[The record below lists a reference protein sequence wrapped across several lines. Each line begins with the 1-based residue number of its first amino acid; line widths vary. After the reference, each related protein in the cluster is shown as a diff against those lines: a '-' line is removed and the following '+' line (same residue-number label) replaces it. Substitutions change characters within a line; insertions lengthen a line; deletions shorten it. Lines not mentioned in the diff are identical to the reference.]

1 MFGSDNSSD
10 ALIFRMA
17 IFCTVLSI
25 TITAL
30 FAALLPAYTSDYD
43 YDDFVKSRDEVMAFT
58 GDSMTNS
65 TPWKLEAIYT
75 PYQVGEAYNIDS
87 SGYIYG
93 SSVSTAAYT
102 SGQGTV
108 FKMDKGQQS
117 YKTLMETEKTVEV
130 TEKKVKWIYSQ
141 QAGPLRWVPIVIATS
156 ISAFT
161 GEPLEVYT
169 ERTYDKQYPTWDHTG
184 YRFYLKPM
192 LPFRDG
198 ETTSATD
205 GALSI
210 VWYNT
215 PSGVQGISGG
225 LVIYDSNKAI
235 VGNVAA
241 TDIIEDYNK
250 NSALATKYAFNFEGT
265 RLNLNIR
272 FDPEVLSGAVPLD
285 QAWEDGNWSIA
296 ITSESAGNFLDIK
309 NSNSFTTSL
318 GSMIDTF
325 KNIYFFDV
333 PNVDNPLWSMLLWLF
348 CVLPAEV
355 ALMLFLK
362 SVFGMA
368 GVGAGILANVLAF
381 AL

>member
-30 FAALLPAYTSDYD
+30 FAALLPAYTSDYS
-43 YDDFVKSRDEVMAFT
+43 YDDYVASRDEVMAFT

-75 PYQVGEAYNIDS
+75 PYKVGESYNVDS
-87 SGYIYG
+87 SGFIYG
-93 SSVSTAAYT
+93 SSVSTSAYT
-102 SGQGTV
+102 SGQQTV
-108 FKMDKGQQS
+108 FKMDKNQQS
-117 YKTLMETEKTVEV
+117 YKTLMQTDNTVEV

-141 QAGPLRWVPIVIATS
+141 QAGPLRWVPLAIAGG
-156 ISAFT
+156 IGLIT
-161 GEPLEVYT
+161 GEAPEVYT
-169 ERTYDKQYPTWDHTG
+169 YTTKDVEYPAWDHTG

-205 GALSI
+205 GALSL

-225 LVIYDSNKAI
+225 LVLYDSNKAI
-235 VGNVAA
+235 VGNVSAA
-241 TDIIEDYNK
+241 DIIGDYNK
-250 NSALATKYAFNFEGT
+250 NSALATKYKFNFEGT
-265 RLNLNIR
+265 VLNLNIR
-272 FDPEVLSGAVPLD
+272 FDPEVLAGSVPLD
-285 QAWEDGNWSIA
+285 EAWNEGNWSIA

-309 NSNSFTTSL
+309 NSNSFTNSL

-325 KNIYFFDV
+325 RNIYFFDV
-333 PNVDNPLWSMLLWLF
+333 PNVDSPLWSMLLWVF

-368 GVGAGILANVLAF
+368 GVGAGILANALAF
-381 AL
+381 VL

>member
-30 FAALLPAYTSDYD
+30 FAALLPAYTSDYS
-43 YDDFVKSRDEVMAFT
+43 YDDYVASRDEVMAFT

-65 TPWKLEAIYT
+65 NPWKLEAIYT
-75 PYQVGEAYNIDS
+75 PYKVGESYNVDS
-87 SGYIYG
+87 SGFIYG
-93 SSVSTAAYT
+93 SSVSTSAYT
-102 SGQGTV
+102 SGQQTV
-108 FKMDKGQQS
+108 FKMDKNQQS
-117 YKTLMETEKTVEV
+117 YKTLMQTDNTVEV
-130 TEKKVKWIYSQ
+130 TEKNLKWIYSQ
-141 QAGPLRWVPIVIATS
+141 QAGPLRWVPLAIAGG
-156 ISAFT
+156 IGLIT
-161 GEPLEVYT
+161 GEAPEFHTYT
-169 ERTYDKQYPTWDHTG
+169 TKNVEYPAWDHTG

-205 GALSI
+205 GALSL

-215 PSGVQGISGG
+215 PSGIQGISGG
-225 LVIYDSNKAI
+225 LVLYDSNKAI
-235 VGNVAA
+235 VGNVSAA
-241 TDIIEDYNK
+241 DIIGDYNK
-250 NSALATKYAFNFEGT
+250 NSALATTYKFNFEGT
-265 RLNLNIR
+265 VLNLNIR
-272 FDPEVLSGAVPLD
+272 FDPEVLAGSIPLD
-285 QAWEDGNWSIA
+285 EAWNEGYWSIA

-309 NSNSFTTSL
+309 NSNSFTNSL

-325 KNIYFFDV
+325 RNIYFFDV
-333 PNVDNPLWSMLLWLF
+333 PNVDSPLWSMLLWLF

-368 GVGAGILANVLAF
+368 GVGAGILANALAF
-381 AL
+381 VL